1 MSFRTEN
8 GDHIAKEVRRIAR
21 KEVEGAIGDLH
32 RLDHEDPETVHELRK
47 RCKKVRGLLRLV
59 RPAIGDIYAMENAHF
74 RDAAR
79 SLSPLRDAHSALVA
93 YDLLLD
99 HYRGEVRRA
108 PLAAVRRHLVQVEER
123 TKHDTDDLEDRYAQ
137 VRDEMEAAR
146 RRIDDWP
153 ITDLGLETWRAGFER
168 TYRRARRAMS
178 AAYDD
183 PTPEHFH
190 EWRKA
195 AKYHGYHV
203 RLLRPL
209 WDNQLHAR
217 RDSADELSDLLG
229 EYHDVVV
236 LQSRLSASSRLGAKA
251 LRRVQR
257 LIDRRR
263 EEIEARA
270 RPVGMRLFAEKPR
283 RIAARHSRYWSAW
296 NEQQRCDASMDLR
309 QSAA

>member
-1 MSFRTEN
+1 VGPAL
-8 GDHIAKEVRRIAR
+8 GDTY
-21 KEVEGAIGDLH
+21 AI
-32 RLDHEDPETVHELRK
+32 
-47 RCKKVRGLLRLV
+47 
-59 RPAIGDIYAMENAHF
+59 ENAHF
-74 RDAAR
+74 RDTAW
-79 SLSPLRDAHSALVA
+79 SLSPLRDAHTALVA

-108 PLAAVRRHLVQVEER
+108 PFAAVRRHLVQVEER
-123 TKHDTDDLEDRYAQ
+123 MKRDTDDLEDRYAQ
-137 VRDEMEAAR
+137 VRTEMEAAR

-178 AAYDD
+178 AGYED

-209 WDNQLHAR
+209 WDDQLRAR
-217 RDSADELSDLLG
+217 RHGTDELSDLLG
-229 EYHDVVV
+229 AYHDVVV
-236 LQSRLSASSRLGAKA
+236 LESALSASNGLSAKA
-251 LRRVQR
+251 LRSVQR
-257 LIDRRR
+257 LIDHRR

-270 RPVGMRLFAEKPR
+270 RPLGMRLFAEKPR

-296 NEQQRCDASMDLR
+296 NEQQRCDASMDR
-309 QSAA
+309 GQSAA

>member
-1 MSFRTEN
+1 MR
-8 GDHIAKEVRRIAR
+8 A
-21 KEVEGAIGDLH
+21 
-32 RLDHEDPETVHELRK
+32 
-47 RCKKVRGLLRLV
+47 LLRLV
-59 RPAIGDIYAMENAHF
+59 RPALGDFHTIENAHF

-79 SLSPLRDAHSALVA
+79 SLSPLRDAHTALVA

-108 PLAAVRRHLVQVEER
+108 PLAAVWRHLVQVEER

-137 VRDEMEAAR
+137 VRAEMEAAR

-178 AAYDD
+178 TAYDD

-195 AKYHGYHV
+195 AKYHGYHGHG
-203 RLLRPL
+203 R
-209 WDNQLHAR
+209 
-217 RDSADELSDLLG
+217 
-229 EYHDVVV
+229 
-236 LQSRLSASSRLGAKA
+236 
-251 LRRVQR
+251 
-257 LIDRRR
+257 
-263 EEIEARA
+263 
-270 RPVGMRLFAEKPR
+270 VGMRLFAEKPR

>member
-1 MSFRTEN
+1 MSFRIED

-21 KEVEGAIGDLH
+21 KEVEGAIEDLR

-74 RDAAR
+74 RDAVR
-79 SLSPLRDAHSALVA
+79 SLSPLRDAHTALVA

-137 VRDEMEAAR
+137 VRDAMEAAR

-183 PTPEHFH
+183 
-190 EWRKA
+190 
-195 AKYHGYHV
+195 
-203 RLLRPL
+203 
-209 WDNQLHAR
+209 
-217 RDSADELSDLLG
+217 
-229 EYHDVVV
+229 
-236 LQSRLSASSRLGAKA
+236 LGAKA
-251 LRRVQR
+251 LRRVQH

-296 NEQQRCDASMDLR
+296 NEQQRCDASMDRGL
-309 QSAA
+309 SAA

>member
-1 MSFRTEN
+1 MSFRIEN

-21 KEVEGAIGDLH
+21 AQVEGAIQDLR
-32 RLDHEDPETVHELRK
+32 RLDHEDPESVHDSGSAAR
-47 RCKKVRGLLRLV
+47 RCALFSASCDRRS
-59 RPAIGDIYAMENAHF
+59 AISTPSRTHF

-178 AAYDD
+178 AAYDA
-183 PTPEHFH
+183 PTPEHFP

-195 AKYHGYHV
+195 AKYHGYHGHG
-203 RLLRPL
+203 RSGCDSSPRSRGGSRRGT
-209 WDNQLHAR
+209 HGTGAR
-217 RDSADELSDLLG
+217 GTSSSA
-229 EYHDVVV
+229 VTPPWTC
-236 LQSRLSASSRLGAKA
+236 AN
-251 LRRVQR
+251 
-257 LIDRRR
+257 RRR
-263 EEIEARA
+263 ERWRA
-270 RPVGMRLFAEKPR
+270 A
-283 RIAARHSRYWSAW
+283 
-296 NEQQRCDASMDLR
+296 
-309 QSAA
+309 

>member
-1 MSFRTEN
+1 MSFRIEK
-8 GDHIAKEVRRIAR
+8 GDHLAKEVRRIAR
-21 KEVEGAIGDLH
+21 KQVEGAI
-32 RLDHEDPETVHELRK
+32 LDVRDRDHDDPETVHEIRK

-59 RPAIGDIYAMENAHF
+59 RPALGGTYDIENAHF

-79 SLSPLRDAHSALVA
+79 SLSPLRDAHTALVA
-93 YDLLLD
+93 YDSLLD
-99 HYRGEVRRA
+99 HYRREVRRA
-108 PLAAVRRHLVQVEER
+108 SLAAIRRHLVQVEER
-123 TKHDTDDLEDRYAQ
+123 TKRDTDDLEDRYAQ
-137 VRDEMEAAR
+137 VRAEMEAAR

-153 ITDLGLETWRAGFER
+153 ITDLGLETWRAGFEQ

-209 WDNQLHAR
+209 WDDQLGAR
-217 RDSADELSDLLG
+217 RHGTDALSDLRGADPDL
-229 EYHDVVV
+229 VVFE
-236 LQSRLSASSRLGAKA
+236 STLSASNGVGAKA

-263 EEIEARA
+263 DEIEARA

-283 RIAARHSRYWSAW
+283 RIAARHARYWSAW
-296 NEQQRCDASMDLR
+296 SEEQRCDASMDLG